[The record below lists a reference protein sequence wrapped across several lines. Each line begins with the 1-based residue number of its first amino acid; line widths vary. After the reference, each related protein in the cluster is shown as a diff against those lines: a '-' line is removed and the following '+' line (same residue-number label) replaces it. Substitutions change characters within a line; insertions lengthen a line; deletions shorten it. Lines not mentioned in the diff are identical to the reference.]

1 MAEIKE
7 CAGQNVKISKSSITI
22 KDGNGK
28 TRGVVRNI
36 ISVQDMQL
44 NKQTDYFH
52 LFKKLNVWGKISLS
66 NCIVKNGKLF
76 VFRNMKSKMFHDK
89 YGYFSDYEKEKAEQE
104 EETFKTLRDAGIE
117 TIECIFV

>member
-7 CAGQNVKISKSSITI
+7 CAGQNVKISKTSITI

-36 ISVQDMQL
+36 VSVQDMQL
-44 NKQTDYFH
+44 NKQTDYFR

-89 YGYFSDYEKEKAEQE
+89 YGYFSDYEKEKTEQE

-117 TIECIFV
+117 VIECIFV

>member
-52 LFKKLNVWGKISLS
+52 LFKKLNVWGEI
-66 NCIVKNGKLF
+66 
-76 VFRNMKSKMFHDK
+76 
-89 YGYFSDYEKEKAEQE
+89 
-104 EETFKTLRDAGIE
+104 
-117 TIECIFV
+117 